1 MDEKKDEISKK
12 ILDSLT
18 MEDLWKSNNLRKIIK
33 NKYPR
38 AYMSI
43 TEPYR
48 EFGLYNF
55 IKLAESQQKVM
66 EEAINLGS
74 IDSFPGKNVDFA
86 LKVIKK
92 NNIKANDKLFV
103 SGIPFK
109 FELSKFVEEYAS
121 EKTYTEWRKALKRI
135 NATKTNIERILNNH
149 KSKFKE

>member
-1 MDEKKDEISKK
+1 
-12 ILDSLT
+12 
-18 MEDLWKSNNLRKIIK
+18 
-33 NKYPR
+33 
-38 AYMSI
+38 
-43 TEPYR
+43 
-48 EFGLYNF
+48 
-55 IKLAESQQKVM
+55 M

-86 LKVIKK
+86 LTVIKK

-121 EKTYTEWRKALKRI
+121 DKTYPEWRKALKGI